1 MKFNQLLSTAK
12 VKKEYLIITLPIPF
26 VLNFL
31 YNYIQNDFSVPHLK
45 LTNILYAFFA
55 FCFLC
60 SIGQLISHSLGLNS
74 ISFSIVIYLIS
85 FFAID
90 YTYLIFQY
98 DETSFSLM
106 FYVTNILW
114 LLLLSRFFK
123 KKYLIYCFN
132 ILFTFIILKVLNST
146 IGEKL
151 FTPIETRGDVEYFW
165 FPMTKILYDN
175 NLEYA
180 LINNIV
186 PGYGLMINHV
196 HAVLF
201 KLTISDPTFEF
212 VSAVPNIFLFVSILF
227 ILETRFSYLIKT
239 VCSIMLLTIVV
250 NSYWLSYL
258 LINSLMGEGVIS
270 LFFPIIIYNL
280 LKHKISKYSYIDI
293 LVFIIIG
300 FFYLSKPFASFIFLL
315 IIVIFSYR
323 HKNMRLLILGFL
335 GFLINYLIY
344 KFVITNSY
352 SNNYFN
358 KTELMDFDILNF
370 RNIID
375 IFLNLIQLD
384 RVMSL
389 FLFILLTLI
398 FINYLFK
405 NYIDDSI
412 YIFFI
417 IFINILLVALL
428 YVSFWQDRE
437 LESAYRYIFSIFNMY
452 ILGLGFELKKL
463 NS

>member
-1 MKFNQLLSTAK
+1 
-12 VKKEYLIITLPIPF
+12 
-26 VLNFL
+26 
-31 YNYIQNDFSVPHLK
+31 
-45 LTNILYAFFA
+45 
-55 FCFLC
+55 
-60 SIGQLISHSLGLNS
+60 
-74 ISFSIVIYLIS
+74 
-85 FFAID
+85 
-90 YTYLIFQY
+90 
-98 DETSFSLM
+98 
-106 FYVTNILW
+106 
-114 LLLLSRFFK
+114 
-123 KKYLIYCFN
+123 
-132 ILFTFIILKVLNST
+132 
-146 IGEKL
+146 
-151 FTPIETRGDVEYFW
+151 
-165 FPMTKILYDN
+165 
-175 NLEYA
+175 
-180 LINNIV
+180 
-186 PGYGLMINHV
+186 
-196 HAVLF
+196 
-201 KLTISDPTFEF
+201 
-212 VSAVPNIFLFVSILF
+212 
-227 ILETRFSYLIKT
+227 
-239 VCSIMLLTIVV
+239 MLLTIVV

>member
-1 MKFNQLLSTAK
+1 
-12 VKKEYLIITLPIPF
+12 
-26 VLNFL
+26 
-31 YNYIQNDFSVPHLK
+31 
-45 LTNILYAFFA
+45 
-55 FCFLC
+55 
-60 SIGQLISHSLGLNS
+60 
-74 ISFSIVIYLIS
+74 
-85 FFAID
+85 
-90 YTYLIFQY
+90 
-98 DETSFSLM
+98 
-106 FYVTNILW
+106 
-114 LLLLSRFFK
+114 
-123 KKYLIYCFN
+123 
-132 ILFTFIILKVLNST
+132 
-146 IGEKL
+146 
-151 FTPIETRGDVEYFW
+151 
-165 FPMTKILYDN
+165 
-175 NLEYA
+175 
-180 LINNIV
+180 
-186 PGYGLMINHV
+186 
-196 HAVLF
+196 
-201 KLTISDPTFEF
+201 
-212 VSAVPNIFLFVSILF
+212 
-227 ILETRFSYLIKT
+227 
-239 VCSIMLLTIVV
+239 
-250 NSYWLSYL
+250 
-258 LINSLMGEGVIS
+258 
-270 LFFPIIIYNL
+270 
-280 LKHKISKYSYIDI
+280 
-293 LVFIIIG
+293 
-300 FFYLSKPFASFIFLL
+300 
-315 IIVIFSYR
+315 
-323 HKNMRLLILGFL
+323 MRLLILGFL